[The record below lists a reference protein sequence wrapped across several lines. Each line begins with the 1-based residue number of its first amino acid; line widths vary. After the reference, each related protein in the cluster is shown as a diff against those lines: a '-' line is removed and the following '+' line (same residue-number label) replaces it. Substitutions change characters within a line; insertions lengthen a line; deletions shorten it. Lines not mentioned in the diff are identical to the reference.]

1 MNFPAR
7 SDDVNLRILL
17 VDDSLQ
23 ELQQLSGM
31 LRASN
36 FRLTV
41 ATNGRQGY
49 QRAVVSQPHLILLD
63 VVMPG
68 LDGFSTCRLLKA
80 DPATWHIPIIF
91 LTARNAPEER
101 LQGLKLGGVDYISKP
116 VLAEEVIM
124 RVSIHLNRLL
134 AGRSANDEDKAP
146 ATRRTDDAI
155 FGAAE
160 SLIHD
165 MLEQLPA
172 VSEIARMV
180 GTHEKKLGQI
190 FRDRLGMTVSAFIAE
205 ERIGTARHLLAET
218 DMAIQ
223 GVAEQVGFD
232 SAANFSTAFRK
243 RMGMTPSVFRQAFQ
257 KNGQKA
263 P

>member
-1 MNFPAR
+1 M
-7 SDDVNLRILL
+7 V
-17 VDDSLQ
+17 
-23 ELQQLSGM
+23 
-31 LRASN
+31 
-36 FRLTV
+36 T
-41 ATNGRQGY
+41 
-49 QRAVVSQPHLILLD
+49 QPDLILLD

-68 LDGFSTCRLLKA
+68 LDGFSACRLLKA
-80 DPATWHIPIIF
+80 DPATSHIPIIF
-91 LTARNAPEER
+91 LTARNSPEER

-124 RVSIHLNRLL
+124 RVSIHLSRLL
-134 AGRSANDEDKAP
+134 AGRSRDDEDKARTP
-146 ATRRTDDAI
+146 RRTDDAI

-160 SLIHD
+160 NLIRD

-190 FRDRLGMTVSAFIAE
+190 FRDRLGMTVSTFIAE
-205 ERIGTARHLLAET
+205 ERIGAARNLLAQT

-223 GVAEQVGFD
+223 DVAQQVGFD

-257 KNGQKA
+257 ENRR
-263 P
+263 